1 MEGSRFGGCL
11 VTLATF
17 GPITGPAQTYE
28 NRRLP
33 RTTQRFAVLSAGRE
47 RIEDAAGQSV
57 TLGYSREPPA
67 ATFFGRIG
75 NWEQNTQGGEIR
87 VKSGSPPDFGRSH
100 TSSTL
105 PARPTQF
112 RPSICPMAQAACS
125 AIRASESPARS
136 RKTGKSSSVPTF
148 PSATQTLRTNR
159 FRFIRLIG
167 ECRKSERNSS

>member
-1 MEGSRFGGCL
+1 VREATTDLEGSRFGGCL

-47 RIEDAAGQSV
+47 RIEEAAGQSV

-100 TSSTL
+100 SSSTL
-105 PARPTQF
+105 PAPHLSSDPQF
-112 RPSICPMAQAACS
+112 VRWPRLHVRRSEHPNPRLDLAKPVNPLLFLRS
-125 AIRASESPARS
+125 RALHKRYARS
-136 RKTGKSSSVPTF
+136 DSV
-148 PSATQTLRTNR
+148 
-159 FRFIRLIG
+159 
-167 ECRKSERNSS
+167 

>member
-1 MEGSRFGGCL
+1 VREATTDLEGSRVGGCL

-47 RIEDAAGQSV
+47 RIEEAAGQSV

-87 VKSGSPPDFGRSH
+87 VKSGSLQTLGDHTPRQRCQPGPLSSGPQSVRWPRQHVPRSEH
-100 TSSTL
+100 PNRRL
-105 PARPTQF
+105 DLAKPVNPLL
-112 RPSICPMAQAACS
+112 CL
-125 AIRASESPARS
+125 RS
-136 RKTGKSSSVPTF
+136 RALHRRYARTGSVL
-148 PSATQTLRTNR
+148 S
-159 FRFIRLIG
+159 G
-167 ECRKSERNSS
+167 

>member
-1 MEGSRFGGCL
+1 MREATTDLQGSRFGACL

-17 GPITGPAQTYE
+17 DPRTGPAQTYE

-33 RTTQRFAVLSAGRE
+33 RTTQRLAVLLAGRE
-47 RIEDAAGQSV
+47 RIEEAAGQSV

-75 NWEQNTQGGEIR
+75 NWAQNTQGGEIR

-105 PARPTQF
+105 RRGPLSSGPQSVRWPRQHVP
-112 RPSICPMAQAACS
+112 R
-125 AIRASESPARS
+125 SEHPNRRLDLAKPVNPLLCLRS
-136 RKTGKSSSVPTF
+136 RALHRRYARTGSVL
-148 PSATQTLRTNR
+148 S
-159 FRFIRLIG
+159 G
-167 ECRKSERNSS
+167 